1 MRNTFACLVGLNS
14 VVLAAV
20 GWSATGVQE
29 SAIDIDSYW
38 EYSDPAAS
46 EARFRAALDSATGDG
61 RLEILTQIARS
72 FSLRGRFDE
81 AHKLL
86 DEIEPQLRDAGH
98 RPRVR
103 TLLERGR
110 TFNSAGDKG
119 KAREQFLKAWNDAG
133 AARLEG
139 LAADA
144 AHMVAITYSGT
155 LDAIEWNRRGLAA
168 ARASNDPKAR
178 GLVPAM
184 LNNAAWDLHDMGRY
198 AEALP
203 LFEEALK
210 EWNARGNPKQIRI
223 AKWSVARCLRS
234 LGRFQE
240 ALEALQ
246 VLEKEYASEGEVD
259 ASVLEE
265 IAANRAALGTK
276 P

>member
-1 MRNTFACLVGLNS
+1 M
-14 VVLAAV
+14 
-20 GWSATGVQE
+20 
-29 SAIDIDSYW
+29 DIDSYW

-46 EARFRAALDSATGDG
+46 EARFRSALDSATGDE
-61 RLEILTQIARS
+61 RLEILTQVARS
-72 FSLRGRFDE
+72 YSLRGRFNE

-86 DEIEPQLRDAGH
+86 DEIEPRLPAAGH

-103 TLLERGR
+103 YLLERGR

-119 KAREQFLKAWNDAG
+119 KARDLFAKAWEDAG

-139 LAADA
+139 LAVDA
-144 AHMVAITYSGT
+144 AHMVAITHSGT
-155 LDAIEWNRRGLAA
+155 LDGVEWNRRGLAA

-178 GLVPAM
+178 DLIPAM
-184 LNNAAWDLHDMGRY
+184 LNNSAWDLHDMGRY
-198 AEALP
+198 ADALP
-203 LFEEALK
+203 LFKEALS
-210 EWNARGNPKQIRI
+210 EWTARGKPKQIRI

-240 ALEALQ
+240 ALEAQ
-246 VLEKEYASEGEVD
+246 RALEREYASEGEVD

-265 IAANRAALGTK
+265 IAANRAALGKK